1 MIPEKYKQYIPYII
15 CMCIL
20 LFFASLYFNRTEK
33 LQREVI
39 ELTNEAKVH
48 EALAKEYRHQYDLL
62 KAEDNPLQSK
72 YDSIK
77 LELQKS
83 QKTIIKLKTIYNEK
97 LKIVNQYSIS
107 DMQSYFDERTGKKSS
122 DSGFNPIE

>member
-15 CMCIL
+15 CGCIL
-20 LFFASLYFNRTEK
+20 LFFGSLYFNRTEGLEK
-33 LQREVI
+33 KVV
-39 ELTNEAKVH
+39 ELTNEAKVN

-107 DMQSYFDERTGKKSS
+107 DMQSYFDQRTGKSS
-122 DSGFNPIE
+122 DSGFDTIE